1 MAVEGSPLLPFLVAA
16 ADRKIILEWLLD
28 LLLYLPPLASAPL
41 TCPNRPNR
49 VHASAHHG
57 ASPPSRSPQV
67 PPAGL
72 SRAAAKRV
80 CGKLADHEVRAR
92 SAMRVLQHARAHHG
106 ASPAPPCECSS
117 MHVLTTTPRPSPQV
131 RGELLAAKKLA
142 ALRLLDASTEDGA
155 FLFGPAESMAH
166 WVVAACDGDTGV
178 STRCDCN
185 SDCNSDCMLIASL
198 IMNRRRE
205 DCRWSSPEAPGSKFG

>member
-1 MAVEGSPLLPFLVAA
+1 MSLIASDCL
-16 ADRKIILEWLLD
+16 WLLD
-28 LLLYLPPLASAPL
+28 LLLYLPPLASAPD
-41 TCPNRPNR
+41 
-49 VHASAHHG
+49 
-57 ASPPSRSPQV
+57 V

-72 SRAAAKRV
+72 SRAPTAPIACMQV
-80 CGKLADHEVRAR
+80 LTTAR
-92 SAMRVLQHARAHHG
+92 RPLLVPHRYRRRGSPVPPPSACV
-106 ASPAPPCECSS
+106 ASWQTMKYAPAPPCECSS

-198 IMNRRRE
+198 IINRRRE
-205 DCRWSSPEAPGSKFG
+205 DCRRSSPEAPGSKFG